1 MEKIIMDI
9 NILES
14 VKDSFNANL
23 QANSIKYT
31 QAQLDTVMQD
41 YPDLT
46 SNGFGS
52 FDIKNFKSDRE
63 DLRNDL
69 AGFQAAC
76 VYLSYAK
83 QISKINKVT
92 TSYAYKH
99 RVEAMGYP
107 YLYNGTFIAAAIH
120 MGYRLCRY
128 PESLNASFNISD
140 ALYKQFKR

>member
-1 MEKIIMDI
+1 MEKIKMEVQQIA
-9 NILES
+9 
-14 VKDSFNANL
+14 KDDFNMNL

-31 QAQLDTVMQD
+31 QAHLDKVLQD

-52 FDIKNFKSDRE
+52 FDIKNFESDRE

-76 VYLSYAK
+76 VYLSHSK
-83 QISKINKVT
+83 KISKINKVT

-140 ALYKQFKR
+140 TLYKQFRK